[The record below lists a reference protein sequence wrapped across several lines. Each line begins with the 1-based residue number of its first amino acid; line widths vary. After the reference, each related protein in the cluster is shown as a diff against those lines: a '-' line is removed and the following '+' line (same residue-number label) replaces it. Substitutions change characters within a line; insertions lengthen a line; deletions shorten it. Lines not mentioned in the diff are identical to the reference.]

1 MLGSLL
7 SACERIQLKDAQVD
21 NENIEIIRC
30 KLLLHLRAMSA
41 YASCSKDVE
50 KACRFQ
56 DFTPQ
61 ISTLIANFEAFAKEM
76 RENDKNMLFNQ
87 VEDELVYDDD
97 DTDRLDFGRLT
108 TLSSFLDE
116 AERELLLNTHVV
128 TLGNGDETV
137 SQAFADLRA
146 YRGNVNALPASP
158 SHAFDNSKESDNLVR
173 KDVFPFAAT
182 IVDQIDEQSRGLL
195 SSCGCRCHRQ

>member
-1 MLGSLL
+1 MIWRQC
-7 SACERIQLKDAQVD
+7 SAAAEAVEAYSRFAGQRKKTVERQNLCSVHFCPPAREYNLKDAQVD

-116 AERELLLNTHVV
+116 AERELLLNAHVV

-146 YRGNVNALPASP
+146 YRGNVNALSG
-158 SHAFDNSKESDNLVR
+158 F
-173 KDVFPFAAT
+173 T
-182 IVDQIDEQSRGLL
+182 IARV
-195 SSCGCRCHRQ
+195 